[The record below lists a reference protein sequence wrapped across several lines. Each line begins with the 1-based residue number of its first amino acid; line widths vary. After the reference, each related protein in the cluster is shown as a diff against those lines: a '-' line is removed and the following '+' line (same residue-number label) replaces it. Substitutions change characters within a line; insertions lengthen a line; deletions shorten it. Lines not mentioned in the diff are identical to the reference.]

1 LSIDVIMLFV
11 GVVIALG
18 GTGIA
23 LGNMFSRAD
32 KQMKR
37 RITNVRTRFVHGN
50 VRGGTGGDG
59 AGQTLKKQDKRSFK
73 VLDSLIQ
80 KILPRREILSD
91 RLARTGRDIAVGT
104 YVFVNLIIALAVML
118 LSEFA
123 LGQGFATAVFL
134 GVILGAGLPYM
145 VVGKMAEGRIKAFT
159 AQFPDAID
167 LIVRGLKSGL
177 PVTESIASVGREM
190 PDPVGAEFRLI
201 SDGIKFGKS
210 MEDALWETAKRLDT
224 PEFKFFVISLSVQ
237 RETGGNLSEALGNLS
252 DILRRRRQ
260 MKLKIKAMSS
270 EAKAS
275 AMILGSLPF
284 IMFVI
289 IFLLNPE
296 YVTLLFTDPRGQVML
311 GFGVGVMAVG
321 IVIMSKMVKFEI

>member
-1 LSIDVIMLFV
+1 MSGNVIMLFL
-11 GVVIALG
+11 GIVIAFVG
-18 GTGIA
+18 AGVA
-23 LGNMFSRAD
+23 LGNMFSKSD

-37 RITNVRTRFVHGN
+37 RIADVRTRFVNGN
-50 VRGGTGGDG
+50 RNPNSGG
-59 AGQTLKKQDKRSFK
+59 GQTLKKQDKKSFEI
-73 VLDSLIQ
+73 LDNLVQ

-91 RLARTGRDIAVGT
+91 RLARTGREFAVGS
-104 YVFVNLIIALAVML
+104 YVFVNIVTALVMIILAKL
-118 LSEFA
+118 L
-123 LGQGFATAVFL
+123 LGQSIVVAIFL
-134 GVILGAGLPYM
+134 GIIVGTGLPYM
-145 VVGKMAEGRIKAFT
+145 VVGRMAENRIKAFT

-210 MEDALWETAKRLDT
+210 MDSALWETAKRLDT

-260 MKLKIKAMSS
+260 MKLKIRAMAS
-270 EAKAS
+270 EARAS

-284 IMFVI
+284 IMFVL
-289 IFLLNPE
+289 IFLLNPGYE
-296 YVTLLFTDPRGQVML
+296 MQLFTDPRGQVML
-311 GFGVGVMAVG
+311 GFGVGIMSVG
-321 IVIMSKMVKFEI
+321 IFIMSKMVKFDI

>member
-1 LSIDVIMLFV
+1 MSSDVFLLFV
-11 GVVIALG
+11 GVVVALG
-18 GTGIA
+18 GIGIA
-23 LGNMFSRAD
+23 VGNMLSKSD

-37 RITNVRTRFVHGN
+37 RIADVRTRFVLGSIGA
-50 VRGGTGGDG
+50 RGIGDG

-73 VLDSLIQ
+73 ILDNLVQ

-91 RLARTGRDIAVGT
+91 RLAKTGRDIAVGS
-104 YVFVNLIIALAVML
+104 YVLVNLIITVLVML
-118 LSEFA
+118 LAEFG
-123 LGQGFATAVFL
+123 LGQGIATAVFL
-134 GVILGAGLPYM
+134 GIILGAGLPYM
-145 VVGKMAEGRIKAFT
+145 VVGKMADGRIKAFT
-159 AQFPDAID
+159 SQFPDAID

-190 PDPVGAEFRLI
+190 PNPVGAEFRLI
-201 SDGIKFGKS
+201 SDSIKFGKS

-284 IMFVI
+284 IMFLI
-289 IFLLNPE
+289 IFMLNPE
-296 YVTLLFTDPRGQVML
+296 YEMQLFIDPRGQVML
-311 GFGVGVMAVG
+311 GFGVGIMAVG
-321 IVIMSKMVKFEI
+321 IAIMSKMVKFEI

>member
-1 LSIDVIMLFV
+1 MVLFV

-18 GTGIA
+18 GIGIA
-23 LGNMFSRAD
+23 LGNVFSRSG
-32 KQMKR
+32 KQMNR
-37 RITNVRTRFVHGN
+37 RIAGVRNRFVLGN
-50 VRGGTGGDG
+50 IGARGVGGGT
-59 AGQTLKKQDKRSFK
+59 GQTLKKQDKRSFK
-73 VLDSLIQ
+73 ILDSLVQ

-104 YVFVNLIIALAVML
+104 YVFVNLIIALVVML
-118 LSEFA
+118 IAKFV
-123 LGQGFATAVFL
+123 LGQGIATATFL
-134 GVILGAGLPYM
+134 GIILGAGLPYM
-145 VVGKMAEGRIKAFT
+145 VVGKMAEGRLKAFT

-201 SDGIKFGKS
+201 SDSIKFGKS
-210 MEDALWETAKRLDT
+210 MENALWETAKRLDT

-289 IFLLNPE
+289 IFMLNPE
-296 YVTLLFTDPRGQVML
+296 YEMELFTDPRGQVML
-311 GFGVGVMAVG
+311 GFGVGIMAVG
-321 IVIMSKMVKFEI
+321 IAIMGKMVKFEI

>member
-1 LSIDVIMLFV
+1 MSPEILLLFMGMLVAIGGV
-11 GVVIALG
+11 GVAV
-18 GTGIA
+18 
-23 LGNMFSRAD
+23 GNVFSKTN
-32 KQMKR
+32 KQMKQ
-37 RITNVRTRFVHGN
+37 RITKVRTNFEHGN
-50 VRGGTGGDG
+50 IGRSRPNNE
-59 AGQTLKKQDKRSFK
+59 GQTLKKKDDRPFQF
-73 VLDSLIQ
+73 LDILVQ
-80 KILPRREILSD
+80 KILPSREILSD
-91 RLARTGRDIAVGT
+91 RLAKSGRNIAVGN
-104 YVFVNLIIALAVML
+104 YVFINIIIAVVFTVLAKIILAQPIVISL
-118 LSEFA
+118 FFGIIA
-123 LGQGFATAVFL
+123 
-134 GVILGAGLPYM
+134 GVGLPYM
-145 VVGKMAEGRIKAFT
+145 IVGRMGEKRIKAFT

-177 PVTESIASVGREM
+177 PVTETIAGVGREM

-210 MEDALWETAKRLDT
+210 MEDALWETAARLDT

-260 MKLKIKAMSS
+260 MKLKIKAMAS

-284 IMFVI
+284 IMFVL

-296 YVTLLFTDPRGQVML
+296 YEMQLFTDPRGQVML
-311 GFGVGVMAVG
+311 GFGVGIMAVG
-321 IVIMSKMVKFEI
+321 IAIMSKMVKFEI

>member
-1 LSIDVIMLFV
+1 MSVQILILFI
-11 GVVIALG
+11 GVLVALA

-23 LGNMFSRAD
+23 LGNMLSRSD

-37 RITNVRTRFVHGN
+37 RIAGVRKRFAMAKSGS
-50 VRGGTGGDG
+50 GDG
-59 AGQTLKKQDKRSFK
+59 AGRTLKKQDKQTFK
-73 VLDSLIQ
+73 VLDVLVR
-80 KILPRREILSD
+80 KILPRREMLSD
-91 RLARTGRDIAVGT
+91 RLARTGREIALGS
-104 YVFVNLIIALAVML
+104 YVFVNLAIAAVVIALAKL
-118 LSEFA
+118 L
-123 LGQGFATAVFL
+123 LGQTIVAAILL
-134 GVILGAGLPYM
+134 GVIVGAGLPYM
-145 VVGKMAEGRIKAFT
+145 VIGKMAERRIKNFT
-159 AQFPDAID
+159 GQFPDAID

-177 PVTESIASVGREM
+177 PVTESIAGVGREM

-210 MEDALWETAKRLDT
+210 MEDALWETARRLDT

-275 AMILGSLPF
+275 AIILGSLPF
-284 IMFVI
+284 LMFGI
-289 IFLLNPE
+289 IFALNPE
-296 YVTLLFTDPRGQVML
+296 YEMELFTDPRGQLML
-311 GFGVGVMAVG
+311 GFGVGIMAVG
-321 IVIMSKMVKFEI
+321 IAIMSKMVKFEI

>member
-1 LSIDVIMLFV
+1 MNTDFLLLFV
-11 GVVIALG
+11 GLLIALG
-18 GTGIA
+18 GIGIA
-23 LGNMFSRAD
+23 LGNVFSRSD

-37 RITNVRTRFVHGN
+37 RISDVRTRFALGN
-50 VRGGTGGDG
+50 LDPGDG
-59 AGQTLKKQDKRSFK
+59 AGRTLKKQDKRTFK
-73 VLDSLIQ
+73 ILDSLVQ
-80 KILPRREILSD
+80 KILPRREVLSD
-91 RLARTGRDIAVGT
+91 RLAKTGREIAVGS
-104 YVFVNLIIALAVML
+104 YVFVNLVIVTVVILLAKFL
-118 LSEFA
+118 
-123 LGQGFATAVFL
+123 LGQGIVTAVFL
-134 GVILGAGLPYM
+134 GVIIGAGLPYM
-145 VVGKMAEGRIKAFT
+145 VVGKMAEKRIKNFT

-177 PVTESIASVGREM
+177 PVTESIANVGREM
-190 PDPVGAEFRLI
+190 PNPVGAEFRLI

-210 MEDALWETAKRLDT
+210 MEDALWDTARRLDT

-284 IMFVI
+284 IMFGI
-289 IFLLNPE
+289 IFALNPDYE
-296 YVTLLFTDPRGQVML
+296 MELFTDPRGQVML
-311 GFGVGVMAVG
+311 GFGVGIMSVG
-321 IVIMSKMVKFEI
+321 IAIMSKMVKFEI

>member
-1 LSIDVIMLFV
+1 MSVQVLMLFIGAV
-11 GVVIALG
+11 NALAGTGVVV
-18 GTGIA
+18 
-23 LGNMFSRAD
+23 GNFFSSTD

-37 RITNVRTRFVHGN
+37 RIAAVRTRIVHSN
-50 VRGGTGGDG
+50 QGTSAPASGR
-59 AGQTLKKQDKRSFK
+59 TLKKQDKRSFK
-73 VLDSLIQ
+73 ILDTLVQ

-91 RLARTGRDIAVGT
+91 RLAKTGREIAVGT
-104 YVFVNLIIALAVML
+104 YVFVNLVIATVMILLAKFV
-118 LSEFA
+118 
-123 LGQGFATAVFL
+123 LGQGIVVAVLL
-134 GVILGAGLPYM
+134 GIILGAGLPYM
-145 VVGKMAEGRIKAFT
+145 VVGKMAEKRIKNFT
-159 AQFPDAID
+159 AQFPEAID

-190 PDPVGAEFRLI
+190 PNPVGAEFRLI

-210 MEDALWETAKRLDT
+210 MEDALWETARRLDT
-224 PEFKFFVISLSVQ
+224 AEFKFFVISLSVQ

-284 IMFVI
+284 IMFGI
-289 IFLLNPE
+289 IFALNPE
-296 YVTLLFTDPRGQVML
+296 YEMELFTDPRGQVML
-311 GFGVGVMAVG
+311 GFGVGIMSVG
-321 IVIMSKMVKFEI
+321 IAIMSKMVKFEI